1 MKRKYFGTDGIR
13 GVANTVLTPELAMSL
28 GRAAGMWLQES
39 GGAPR
44 IVIGRDTRKS
54 GPMLEMA
61 LSAGFNSAGV
71 DVVSL
76 GVAPTP
82 TVSFVARNGN
92 FGLGLVVSASH
103 NPFPDNGIKLVGHNG
118 HKLPDEVELLIEQFM
133 EKDLEKPIGGDI
145 GTVIQDS
152 SHFEPYLAYLQT
164 IIPGGLN
171 GMTVAMDCANGAAAT
186 LGPEILRRLGAVI
199 FVIGDSPDGV
209 NINENGGATKPE
221 NIQALTQSTG
231 AAIGVA
237 FDGDADRAVFSD
249 NKGRLINGDR
259 TIGMWA
265 AHELE
270 MGRLN
275 PKAIVGTV
283 MSNGGFEHFV
293 ASRGIDLVRTPVGDK
308 YVSQKINELGAQIG
322 GEQSGHIIFPKH
334 GPTGDGLVT
343 MLEVLRVMKESGR
356 DAASIYE
363 DYESWP
369 QVLIN
374 MEVAD
379 RSTWNDGE
387 MVQSALEHATKDLVG
402 HGRINV
408 RCSGTQPIV
417 RVMVEADTYGL
428 RDLVAASVVGAITKE
443 AGGKIYSRVDL
454 THALGD

>member
-1 MKRKYFGTDGIR
+1 MSRKHFGTDGIR
-13 GVANTVLTPELAMSL
+13 GVANQQLTPELAMSL
-28 GRAAGMWLQES
+28 GRAAGLWLQKS
-39 GGAPR
+39 GGVPR
-44 IVIGRDTRKS
+44 IVVGRDTRKS
-54 GPMLEMA
+54 GPMIEMA

-76 GVAPTP
+76 GIAPTP
-82 TVSFVARNGN
+82 AVSFVARTGQ
-92 FGLGLVVSASH
+92 FGLGVIISASH
-103 NPFPDNGIKLVGHNG
+103 NPFPDNGIKLVGHDG
-118 HKLPDEVELLIEQFM
+118 RKLPDEVELEIENLM
-133 EKDLEKPIGGDI
+133 DATVERPIGGFI
-145 GTVIQDS
+145 GSYTQDS
-152 SHFEPYLAYLQT
+152 TELESYLASLEA
-164 IIPGGLN
+164 IIPTGLK
-171 GMTVAMDCANGAAAT
+171 GISVAVDCSHGAAYF
-186 LGPEILRRLGAVI
+186 LGPEILRRLGAEV
-199 FVIGDSPDGV
+199 FVIGDAPDGV
-209 NINENGGATKPE
+209 NINEHGGATKPE
-221 NIQALTQSTG
+221 TVQQFTQSTG
-231 AAIGVA
+231 ASFGVA

-265 AHELE
+265 SHELK

-275 PKAIVGTV
+275 PKSVVGTV

-293 ASRGIDLVRTPVGDK
+293 ASQSIKLERTPVGDK
-308 YVSQKINELGAQIG
+308 YVSQKISELGAQIG

-343 MLEVLRVMKESGR
+343 MLEVLRVIVESGR

-369 QVLIN
+369 QILVN

-387 MVQSALEHATKDLVG
+387 LVQTALEQATKDLVG

-408 RCSGTQPIV
+408 RASGTQPIV
-417 RVMVEADTYGL
+417 RVMVEADTYDL

>member
-1 MKRKYFGTDGIR
+1 MSRKHFGTDGIR
-13 GVANTVLTPELAMSL
+13 GVANTVVTPELAMSL
-28 GRAAGMWLQES
+28 GRAAGIWLRES
-39 GGAPR
+39 GGVPR

-54 GPMLEMA
+54 GPMLGMA
-61 LSAGFNSAGV
+61 MSAGFNSAGV

-82 TVSFVARNGN
+82 TVSFTVRNGD
-92 FGLGLVVSASH
+92 FGLGVIISASH
-103 NPFPDNGIKLVGHNG
+103 NPFPDNGIKLVAHNG
-118 HKLPDEVELLIEQFM
+118 HKLPDEVELLIEQWM
-133 EKDLEKPIGGDI
+133 EKDSARPTGGDI
-145 GTVIQDS
+145 GSLTQDS
-152 SHFEPYLAYLQT
+152 SLFEPYLAYLET
-164 IIPGGLN
+164 IIPGGLQ
-171 GMTVAMDCANGAAAT
+171 GMTVAVDGANGAAAT
-186 LGPEILRRLGAVI
+186 LGPEILRRLGAEI
-199 FVIGDSPDGV
+199 FVTGDTPDGV
-209 NINENGGATKPE
+209 NINELGGATKPE
-221 NIQALTQSTG
+221 TIQALTQSTG

-249 NKGRLINGDR
+249 NQGRLINGDR

-265 AHELE
+265 AHELA

-275 PKAIVGTV
+275 PKAVVGTV

-308 YVSQKINELGAQIG
+308 YVSQKISELGAQIG

-343 MLEVLRVMKESGR
+343 MLEVLRVMKESSR

-369 QVLIN
+369 QALIN

-387 MVQSALEHATKDLVG
+387 LVQTALEQATKDLVG

-417 RVMVEADTYGL
+417 RVMVEADTYDL
-428 RDLVAASVVGAITKE
+428 RDLVAASVVGAITRE